1 MTIYESFGS
10 RGNPIF
16 SFGNTHR
23 TFNFLKKIIARSSS
37 ELSCDRY
44 LNNRTSSLDYKPSE
58 GETVLMQD
66 CILNMSEWYKHVFA
80 NE

>member
-1 MTIYESFGS
+1 MNRLVQGVTQFFHLEIPTGPSTFS
-10 RGNPIF
+10 RKLLPEVVL
-16 SFGNTHR
+16 
-23 TFNFLKKIIARSSS
+23 NFLKP
-37 ELSCDRY
+37 CDRY

-58 GETVLMQD
+58 GETLLMQD